1 MNRYAVISIS
11 LLIFAFGYWFNGVL
25 TERALLQK
33 QVKEQKQLIE
43 YKDKTSNFYN
53 TVTKQVIDYKNE
65 QQLKNEE
72 RKVEYK
78 EIIKKEF
85 SCNYYIPKSISDG
98 LLDYTGNLR
107 QNANPSRVD
116 DARNRAISRTGRIT
130 YCSAVLWIDDLL
142 TVIDKE
148 QRKLAAIREIEN
160 ER

>member
-25 TERALLQK
+25 TERELLQK

-65 QQLKNEE
+65 QQLENEE
-72 RKVEYK
+72 RKIEYK

-98 LLDYTGNLR
+98 LLDYTSNLR

-116 DARNRAISRTGRIT
+116 DARNRAVSRTGRIT
-130 YCSAVLWIDDLL
+130 YCSAILWIDDLL

>member
-25 TERALLQK
+25 TERELLQK

-65 QQLKNEE
+65 QQLENEE

-98 LLDYTGNLR
+98 LLEYTNNLR
-107 QNANPSRVD
+107 QNANP
-116 DARNRAISRTGRIT
+116 ARTNNPGNSAIPRNSRIT

-148 QRKLAAIREIEN
+148 QSKLLAIREIEN

>member
-1 MNRYAVISIS
+1 MNRYAVISII
-11 LLIFAFGYWFNGVL
+11 LLISSFGYWFNGVL
-25 TERALLQK
+25 TERELLQQK
-33 QVKEQKQLIE
+33 VKEQKQLIE
-43 YKDKTSNFYN
+43 YKDKTTSFYS
-53 TVTKQVIDYKNE
+53 TVTRQVIDYKNE
-65 QQLKNEE
+65 KQLKNEE

-107 QNANPSRVD
+107 QNANT
-116 DARNRAISRTGRIT
+116 ARTNNPGNSAISRTGRIT

-160 ER
+160 E